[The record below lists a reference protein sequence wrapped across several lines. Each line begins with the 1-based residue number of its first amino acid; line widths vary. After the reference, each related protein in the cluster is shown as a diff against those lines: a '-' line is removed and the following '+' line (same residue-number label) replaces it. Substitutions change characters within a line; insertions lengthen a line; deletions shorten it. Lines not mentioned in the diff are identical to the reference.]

1 MHIMASV
8 LQLGNATPTQDA
20 GQPEP
25 DVRAAKLHRYGT
37 VLTAAMVLLAVLGLI
52 AVYWTTTR
60 HPWTDDAEIFANY
73 IGIAP
78 VVEGPILHLNVADNQ
93 PVKQGDL
100 LFEVDDR
107 PYKYALD
114 HSVSDQAALEGQI
127 VDEQR
132 RIRAEVNAVTASGA
146 ATRSASANVDR
157 AQASIREAEAD
168 VAHSEAALDRA
179 KAEWAYAE
187 NNLHRVEPLLVKQ
200 FVTVDQVDQARTT
213 ERTSAQ
219 SVHEAE
225 SQLALNRAHLNSMLA
240 ALAQAKASEEQSTAQ
255 LQQSQSSVL
264 TLDPLVAQ
272 RQGRAAAIANAK
284 YNYDECRVYAP
295 FDARVTNLV
304 ISQGA
309 YAHVGQEIFTLI
321 DTRVWWVLANFRE
334 TQLKYVRPGMTAD
347 IYVMSD
353 AGLRF
358 TGVVESTGFGVTP
371 DPSFWGRA
379 TPGLPDVQRTLS
391 WVHLAS
397 RYPVRIRIQS
407 PPSDVIR
414 LGESAVVVIRGYKRK
429 P

>member
-1 MHIMASV
+1 MPN
-8 LQLGNATPTQDA
+8 QET
-20 GQPEP
+20 GQPEH
-25 DVRAAKLHRYGT
+25 DNRIAKLQRYGRIFT
-37 VLTAAMVLLAVLGLI
+37 MAMVLLAMVGLI
-52 AVYWTTTR
+52 AVYAVTTR
-60 HPWTDDAEIFANY
+60 HPQTDDAEIFANF

-93 PVKQGDL
+93 RVKQGDL
-100 LFEVDDR
+100 LFEIDDR

-114 HSVSDQAALEGQI
+114 HAVSDQAALEGQI

-132 RIRAEVNAVTASGA
+132 RIQAEVHAVTASGA
-146 ATRSASANVDR
+146 ATRSATANVDR

-179 KAEWAYAE
+179 KTEWAYAG
-187 NNLHRVEPLLVKQ
+187 NNLQRVEPLLAKQ
-200 FVTVDQVDQARTT
+200 YVTVDQVDQARTT
-213 ERTSAQ
+213 ERATAQ

-240 ALAQAKASEEQSTAQ
+240 ALAQAKASAEQSTAQ
-255 LQQSQSSVL
+255 LHQSQSSVL

-272 RQGRAAAIANAK
+272 RQGRAAAIGNAQ
-284 YNYDECRVYAP
+284 YNYNQCRVYAP

-304 ISQGA
+304 ISEGA

-334 TQLKYVRPGMTAD
+334 TQLKHIQPGMIAD
-347 IYVMSD
+347 VYVMSD
-353 AGLRF
+353 PGLRF
-358 TGVVESTGFGVTP
+358 TGVVESAGYGVIP
-371 DPSFWGRA
+371 DPSLVGRI
-379 TPGLPDVQRTLS
+379 TSGLPDVQRTLS

-407 PPSDVIR
+407 PPSEAVR
-414 LGESAVVVIRGYKRK
+414 LGGSAVVVIRGYKRK
-429 P
+429 R

>member
-1 MHIMASV
+1 MSNPESGEPEKSDQPAKRRWWGRMLTSAMA
-8 LQLGNATPTQDA
+8 
-20 GQPEP
+20 
-25 DVRAAKLHRYGT
+25 
-37 VLTAAMVLLAVLGLI
+37 LLAVCGLI
-52 AVYWTTTR
+52 AVYVVAIR
-60 HPWTDDAEIFANY
+60 HPETDDAEVFANY

-93 PVKQGDL
+93 LVKQGDL
-100 LFEVDDR
+100 LFEIDDR

-114 HSVSDQAALEGQI
+114 RAVSDRAALEGQI

-132 RIRAEVNAVTASGA
+132 RIQAEVHAVTASGA
-146 ATRSASANVDR
+146 ATRSASASVDR
-157 AQASIREAEAD
+157 AQASISEAQAD

-179 KAEWAYAE
+179 RAEWSYAE
-187 NNLHRVEPLLVKQ
+187 NNLHRVEPLLAKQ
-200 FVTVDQVDQARTT
+200 FVTVDQVDEARTT
-213 ERTSAQ
+213 ELADAQ

-240 ALAQAKASEEQSTAQ
+240 ALAEATASAQQSTA
-255 LQQSQSSVL
+255 LFQQSQSSVL

-272 RQGRAAAIANAK
+272 RSGRTAAIANAQ
-284 YNYDECRVYAP
+284 YNYNECRVYAP

-334 TQLKYVRPGMTAD
+334 TQLRYVQPGMSAD
-347 IYVMSD
+347 VYLMSD
-353 AGLRF
+353 PGLRLQ
-358 TGVVESTGFGVTP
+358 GLVESIGYGVTP
-371 DPSFWGRA
+371 DPSVLGKI

-397 RYPVRIRIQS
+397 RYPVRIRIES
-407 PPSDVIR
+407 PLSGRMR

-429 P
+429 R

>member
-1 MHIMASV
+1 MP
-8 LQLGNATPTQDA
+8 NQDA
-20 GQPEP
+20 GQP
-25 DVRAAKLHRYGT
+25 DQDNRLAKLHWYGRVFT
-37 VLTAAMVLLAVLGLI
+37 TAMVLLAVVGLI
-52 AVYWTTTR
+52 GVYWVTTR
-60 HPWTDDAEIFANY
+60 RPQTDDAEIFANY

-93 PVKQGDL
+93 RVKQGDL
-100 LFEVDDR
+100 LFEIDDR

-114 HSVSDQAALEGQI
+114 HAVSDQAALEGQI

-132 RIRAEVNAVTASGA
+132 RIQAEVHAVTASGA
-146 ATRSASANVDR
+146 ATRSASANVDK
-157 AQASIREAEAD
+157 AQASVREAEAD

-179 KAEWAYAE
+179 RAESSYAE
-187 NNLHRVEPLLVKQ
+187 NNLHRVEPLLAKQ
-200 FVTVDQVDQARTT
+200 YVTVDQVDQARTT
-213 ERTSAQ
+213 ERASAQ

-225 SQLALNRAHLNSMLA
+225 SQLALNRAHLNTMLA
-240 ALAQAKASEEQSTAQ
+240 ALAQAKASAEQSTAQ
-255 LQQSQSSVL
+255 LHQSESSVL

-272 RQGRAAAIANAK
+272 RQGRVAAIATAQ
-284 YNYDECRVYAP
+284 YNYDQCRVYAP

-309 YAHVGQEIFTLI
+309 YAHIGQEIFTLI

-334 TQLKYVRPGMTAD
+334 TQLKHVQPGMTAD
-347 IYVMSD
+347 VYVMSD
-353 AGLRF
+353 PNLRF
-358 TGVVESTGFGVTP
+358 TGIVESTGYGVTP
-371 DPSFWGRA
+371 DPSFWGRI

-397 RYPVRIRIQS
+397 RYPVRIRIES
-407 PPSDVIR
+407 PSDVIR

>member
-1 MHIMASV
+1 M
-8 LQLGNATPTQDA
+8 PTQDT
-20 GQPEP
+20 GQLEQ
-25 DVRAAKLHRYGT
+25 DTRLAQLQWYGR
-37 VLTAAMVLLAVLGLI
+37 VFTAIIVLLAIAGLL
-52 AVYWTTTR
+52 AVYAVTTL
-60 HPWTDDAEIFANY
+60 HPQTDDAEIFANY

-78 VVEGPILHLNVADNQ
+78 VVQGPILHLNVADNQ
-93 PVKQGDL
+93 HVKQGDL
-100 LFEVDDR
+100 LFEIDDR

-114 HSVSDQAALEGQI
+114 RSVSDQAALEGQV

-132 RIRAEVNAVTASGA
+132 RIGAEVHAVTASGA
-146 ATRSASANVDR
+146 ATRSAGANVDR

-168 VAHSEAALDRA
+168 VARSAAALDRA
-179 KAEWAYAE
+179 KAESAYAA

-200 FVTVDQVDQARTT
+200 YVTVDQVDQARTT
-213 ERTSAQ
+213 ERATAQ

-225 SQLALNRAHLNSMLA
+225 SQLALNRAHLNTMLA
-240 ALAQAKASEEQSTAQ
+240 ALAQARASADQSTAQ

-272 RQGRAAAIANAK
+272 RQGRVAAIANAQ
-284 YNYDECRVYAP
+284 YNYNQCRVYAP

-304 ISQGA
+304 ISEGA

-334 TQLKYVRPGMTAD
+334 AQLQHIQPGMAAD
-347 IYVMSD
+347 IYFMSD
-353 AGLRF
+353 PGLRF
-358 TGVVESTGFGVTP
+358 NGVVESTGYGVIP
-371 DPSFWGRA
+371 DPSVVGKI
-379 TPGLPDVQRTLS
+379 TSGLPDVQRTLS

-397 RYPVRIRIQS
+397 RYPVRIRIES
-407 PPSDVIR
+407 PSDVLR

>member
-1 MHIMASV
+1 MP
-8 LQLGNATPTQDA
+8 NQDA
-20 GQPEP
+20 GQPEQ
-25 DVRAAKLHRYGT
+25 DKRIAKLQWYGR
-37 VLTAAMVLLAVLGLI
+37 VFTAAMVLLAMVGLI
-52 AVYWTTTR
+52 AVYFVTTR
-60 HPWTDDAEIFANY
+60 HPQTDDAEIFANY

-93 PVKQGDL
+93 SVKQGDV
-100 LFEVDDR
+100 LFEIDDR

-114 HSVSDQAALEGQI
+114 HAVSDQAALEGQI

-132 RIRAEVNAVTASGA
+132 RIQAEVHAVTASGA

-179 KAEWAYAE
+179 KTEWAYAE
-187 NNLHRVEPLLVKQ
+187 NNLHRVEPLLAKKY
-200 FVTVDQVDQARTT
+200 VTVDQVDQARTT
-213 ERTSAQ
+213 ERAGAQ
-219 SVHEAE
+219 YVHEAE

-240 ALAQAKASEEQSTAQ
+240 AFAQAQASAEQSTAQ
-255 LQQSQSSVL
+255 LHQSQSSVL

-272 RQGRAAAIANAK
+272 RQGRAAAIDNAR
-284 YNYDECRVYAP
+284 YNYNQCRVYAP
-295 FDARVTNLV
+295 FDARVTNLI

-309 YAHVGQEIFTLI
+309 YAHIGQEIFTLI

-334 TQLKYVRPGMTAD
+334 TQLKHVQPSMTAD

-353 AGLRF
+353 PGLRL
-358 TGVVESTGFGVTP
+358 TGVVESTGYGVTP
-371 DPSFWGRA
+371 DPTFWGRI

-407 PPSDVIR
+407 PPPEIIR
-414 LGESAVVVIRGYKRK
+414 LGESAVVVVRGYKRK

>member
-1 MHIMASV
+1 MPD
-8 LQLGNATPTQDA
+8 QLT
-20 GQPEP
+20 GQPEQ
-25 DVRAAKLHRYGT
+25 DNRIARLRRYGR
-37 VLTAAMVLLAVLGLI
+37 VFTAAMTVLGVIGLI
-52 AVYWTTTR
+52 AVYSVTTR

-93 PVKQGDL
+93 RVRQGDL
-100 LFEVDDR
+100 LFEIDDR

-114 HSVSDQAALEGQI
+114 HAISDQAALEGQI

-132 RIRAEVNAVTASGA
+132 RIQAEVHAVTAFGA

-179 KAEWAYAE
+179 KTEWAYAE

-213 ERTSAQ
+213 EQASAQ

-225 SQLALNRAHLNSMLA
+225 SELALDRAHLNSMLA

-255 LQQSQSSVL
+255 FHQSQSSVL

-272 RQGRAAAIANAK
+272 RQGRAAAIANAQ
-284 YNYDECRVYAP
+284 YNYNHSRVYAP
-295 FDARVTNLV
+295 FDARVSNLV
-304 ISQGA
+304 IAEGA
-309 YAHVGQEIFTLI
+309 YAHIGQEIFTLI

-353 AGLRF
+353 PGLRF
-358 TGVVESTGFGVTP
+358 TGVVESVGYGVTP
-371 DPSFWGRA
+371 DPSILGRI

-397 RYPVRIRIQS
+397 RYPVRIRIES

-429 P
+429 R

>member
-1 MHIMASV
+1 M
-8 LQLGNATPTQDA
+8 PTQDS
-20 GQPEP
+20 GQDKP
-25 DVRAAKLHRYGT
+25 DDRVAKLREYGR
-37 VLTAAMVLLAVLGLI
+37 VFTAAMVLLAVVGLF
-52 AVYWTTTR
+52 AVYLVTTR
-60 HPWTDDAEIFANY
+60 RPQTDDAEIFANY

-93 PVKQGDL
+93 RVRQGDL
-100 LFEVDDR
+100 LFEIDDR
-107 PYKYALD
+107 PYKYAFD
-114 HSVSDQAALEGQI
+114 RAVSDQAALEGQI

-132 RIRAEVNAVTASGA
+132 RIQAEVHAVTASGA

-179 KAEWAYAE
+179 KAEWTYAE

-213 ERTSAQ
+213 ERASAQ

-240 ALAQAKASEEQSTAQ
+240 ALAQAKASAEQSTAQ
-255 LQQSQSSVL
+255 LHQSQSSVL

-272 RQGRAAAIANAK
+272 RQGRTAAIANAE
-284 YNYDECRVYAP
+284 YNYNQCRVYAP

-304 ISQGA
+304 ISEGA

-334 TQLKYVRPGMTAD
+334 TQLKHVRPGMTAD
-347 IYVMSD
+347 VYVMSD
-353 AGLRF
+353 PGLRF
-358 TGVVESTGFGVTP
+358 AGVVESVGYGVTP
-371 DPSFWGRA
+371 DPSLVGRI
-379 TPGLPDVQRTLS
+379 TSGLPDVQRTLS

-397 RYPVRIRIQS
+397 RYPVRIRIDS
-407 PPSDVIR
+407 PSSDAIR
-414 LGESAVVVIRGYKRK
+414 LGESAVVVVRGFKRK

>member
-1 MHIMASV
+1 M
-8 LQLGNATPTQDA
+8 PTQEA
-20 GQPEP
+20 GQPAL
-25 DVRAAKLHRYGT
+25 DNRKAKLDFYGRVFT
-37 VLTAAMVLLAVLGLI
+37 GVMVLLAIIGLI
-52 AVYWTTTR
+52 AVYSITTW
-60 HPWTDDAEIFANY
+60 HPQTDDAEIFANY

-93 PVKQGDL
+93 HVKQGDL
-100 LFEVDDR
+100 LFQIDDR

-114 HSVSDQAALEGQI
+114 HAVSDQATLEGQI

-132 RIRAEVNAVTASGA
+132 RIQAEVHAVTASGA

-157 AQASIREAEAD
+157 AQSSIREAEAD

-179 KAEWAYAE
+179 KAESTYAE
-187 NNLHRVEPLLVKQ
+187 NNLHRLEPLLVKQ

-213 ERTSAQ
+213 EQATAQ
-219 SVHEAE
+219 AVHEAE

-240 ALAQAKASEEQSTAQ
+240 AFAQAKASADQSTAQ

-272 RQGRAAAIANAK
+272 RQGRAAAIENAQ
-284 YNYDECRVYAP
+284 YNYNQCRVYAP
-295 FDARVTNLV
+295 FDARVTNLN
-304 ISQGA
+304 ISEGA

-334 TQLKYVRPGMTAD
+334 TQLKHVQPGMTAD
-347 IYVMSD
+347 VYVMSD
-353 AGLRF
+353 PGLRF
-358 TGVVESTGFGVTP
+358 TGVVESTGYGVTP
-371 DPSFWGRA
+371 DPSILGKFTA
-379 TPGLPDVQRTLS
+379 GLPDVQRTLS

-407 PPSDVIR
+407 PPAEGIR

>member
-1 MHIMASV
+1 MPNQDTSQLEQDNRIAQ
-8 LQLGNATPTQDA
+8 LQRYDRVFTAT
-20 GQPEP
+20 
-25 DVRAAKLHRYGT
+25 
-37 VLTAAMVLLAVLGLI
+37 MVLLAMVGLV
-52 AVYWTTTR
+52 AVYFVTTR
-60 HPWTDDAEIFANY
+60 HPQTDDAEIFANY

-93 PVKQGDL
+93 RVKQGDL
-100 LFEVDDR
+100 LFEIDDR

-114 HSVSDQAALEGQI
+114 HAVSDQAALEGQI

-132 RIRAEVNAVTASGA
+132 RIQAEVHAVTASGA
-146 ATRSASANVDR
+146 ATRSATANVDR
-157 AQASIREAEAD
+157 AQASIREAQAD

-179 KAEWAYAE
+179 KTEWAYAE

-213 ERTSAQ
+213 ERASAQ

-225 SQLALNRAHLNSMLA
+225 SQLALNRARLNSTLA
-240 ALAQAKASEEQSTAQ
+240 ALAEAKAAAEQSTAR

-272 RQGRAAAIANAK
+272 RQGRVAAIANAQ
-284 YNYDECRVYAP
+284 YNYNHCRVYAP

-304 ISQGA
+304 ISEGA

-334 TQLKYVRPGMTAD
+334 TQLKRIRPGMTAD
-347 IYVMSD
+347 VYVMSD
-353 AGLRF
+353 SGLRF
-358 TGVVESTGFGVTP
+358 TGVVESIGYGVTP
-371 DPSFWGRA
+371 DPSLVGRI
-379 TPGLPDVQRTLS
+379 TSGLPDVQRTLS

>member
-1 MHIMASV
+1 MP
-8 LQLGNATPTQDA
+8 NQDTDQFEQDDRLA
-20 GQPEP
+20 RL
-25 DVRAAKLHRYGT
+25 RAYGRG
-37 VLTAAMVLLAVLGLI
+37 LTATMVLLAIVGLV
-52 AVYWTTTR
+52 AVYSVSTR
-60 HPWTDDAEIFANY
+60 HPQTDDAEIFANY

-78 VVEGPILHLNVADNQ
+78 VVEGPILHLNVTDNQ
-93 PVKQGDL
+93 RVKQGDL
-100 LFEVDDR
+100 LFEIDDR

-114 HSVSDQAALEGQI
+114 HAVSDQAALEGQI

-132 RIRAEVNAVTASGA
+132 RIRAEVHAVTASGA

-157 AQASIREAEAD
+157 AQASISEAEAD

-179 KAEWAYAE
+179 KTEWEYAQ

-213 ERTSAQ
+213 ERADAE

-225 SQLALNRAHLNSMLA
+225 SQLALNRAHLNA
-240 ALAQAKASEEQSTAQ
+240 ARDALAEAEASADQSTAQ
-255 LQQSQSSVL
+255 FHQSQSSVL

-272 RQGRAAAIANAK
+272 RQGRAATIANAQ
-284 YNYDECRVYAP
+284 YNYNECRVYAP

-309 YAHVGQEIFTLI
+309 YAHIGQEIFTLI

-334 TQLKYVRPGMTAD
+334 TELRYIQPGMTAD
-347 IYVMSD
+347 VYLMSD
-353 AGLRF
+353 PGLRL
-358 TGVVESTGFGVTP
+358 TGVVESTGYGVIP
-371 DPSFWGRA
+371 DPSILGRI
-379 TPGLPDVQRTLS
+379 TSGLPDVQRTLS

-397 RYPVRIRIQS
+397 RYPVRIRIEA
-407 PPSDVIR
+407 PPSDGIR

>member
-1 MHIMASV
+1 MLA
-8 LQLGNATPTQDA
+8 QDTSPSD
-20 GQPEP
+20 QNKR
-25 DVRAAKLHRYGT
+25 VAKLAWYGRAF
-37 VLTAAMVLLAVLGLI
+37 TAAMVLLAIVGLL
-52 AVYWTTTR
+52 AVYLVTTR
-60 HPWTDDAEIFANY
+60 QPQTDDAEIFANY

-93 PVKQGDL
+93 SVKRGEL
-100 LFEVDDR
+100 LFEIDDR

-114 HSVSDQAALEGQI
+114 HALSDQAALEGQI
-127 VDEQR
+127 IDEQR
-132 RIRAEVNAVTASGA
+132 RIRAEVHAVTASGA

-179 KAEWAYAE
+179 KAESAYAE
-187 NNLHRVEPLLVKQ
+187 NNLHRVEPLLAKQ
-200 FVTVDQVDQARTT
+200 FVTVDQVDQARTS
-213 ERTSAQ
+213 ERATAQ

-240 ALAQAKASEEQSTAQ
+240 ALAEAQASAEQSTAQ
-255 LQQSQSSVL
+255 FHQSESSVL

-272 RQGRAAAIANAK
+272 RQGRAAAIASAQ
-284 YNYDECRVYAP
+284 YNYNQCRVFAP

-304 ISQGA
+304 ISEGA
-309 YAHVGQEIFTLI
+309 YAHTGQEIFTLI

-334 TQLKYVRPGMTAD
+334 TQLQHIQPGMTAD
-347 IYVMSD
+347 VYVMSD
-353 AGLRF
+353 PGLRF
-358 TGVVESTGFGVTP
+358 TGVVESTGYGVTP
-371 DPSFWGRA
+371 DPSLVGRT

-414 LGESAVVVIRGYKRK
+414 LGESAVVVVRGYQRK

>member
-1 MHIMASV
+1 MP
-8 LQLGNATPTQDA
+8 NQDA
-20 GQPEP
+20 GQPEQGS
-25 DVRAAKLHRYGT
+25 RIAKLDYYGR
-37 VLTAAMVLLAVLGLI
+37 VFTAAMVLLAIVGLI
-52 AVYWTTTR
+52 GVYSVTTR
-60 HPWTDDAEIFANY
+60 RPWTDDAEIFANY

-93 PVKQGDL
+93 RVKQGDL
-100 LFEVDDR
+100 LFEIDDR

-114 HSVSDQAALEGQI
+114 RAVSDQAALEGQI

-132 RIRAEVNAVTASGA
+132 RIRAEVNAVSASGA

-179 KAEWAYAE
+179 KTEWAYAE

-213 ERTSAQ
+213 ERASAQ

-240 ALAQAKASEEQSTAQ
+240 ALAEAKASAEQSTAQ
-255 LQQSQSSVL
+255 FQQSQSSVL
-264 TLDPLVAQ
+264 TLDPLVSQ
-272 RQGRAAAIANAK
+272 RPGRAAAVSNAQ
-284 YNYDECRVYAP
+284 YNYNECRVYAP
-295 FDARVTNLV
+295 FDARVTSLV
-304 ISQGA
+304 ISEGA

-321 DTRVWWVLANFRE
+321 DTRVWWVVANFRE
-334 TQLKYVRPGMTAD
+334 TQLKYVQPGMTAD
-347 IYVMSD
+347 VYVMSD
-353 AGLRF
+353 PGLRF
-358 TGVVESTGFGVTP
+358 TGVVESTGYGVTA
-371 DPSFWGRA
+371 DPSILGRI

-407 PPSDVIR
+407 SSPDVIR

>member
-1 MHIMASV
+1 MP
-8 LQLGNATPTQDA
+8 NQDTH
-20 GQPEP
+20 QPEE
-25 DVRAAKLHRYGT
+25 DDRIAKLRWYGRVFTT
-37 VLTAAMVLLAVLGLI
+37 VMVLLAIVGLI
-52 AVYWTTTR
+52 TVCWVVTR
-60 HPWTDDAEIFANY
+60 RPETDDAEIFANY

-93 PVKQGDL
+93 RVKEGDL
-100 LFEVDDR
+100 LFQIDDR
-107 PYKYALD
+107 PYKYTVD
-114 HSVSDQAALEGQI
+114 HTISDQAALEGQI

-132 RIRAEVNAVTASGA
+132 RIQAEVHAVSASGA
-146 ATRSASANVDR
+146 ATRGASANVDR

-179 KAEWAYAE
+179 KAESIYAE
-187 NNLHRVEPLLVKQ
+187 NNLHRIEPLLVKQ
-200 FVTVDQVDQARTT
+200 FVTVDQVDLARTT

-240 ALAQAKASEEQSTAQ
+240 ALAEAKASAEQSTAQ

-264 TLDPLVAQ
+264 SLDPLVAQ
-272 RQGRAAAIANAK
+272 REGRTAAIANAQ
-284 YNYDECRVYAP
+284 YNYNQCRVYSP
-295 FDARVTNLV
+295 FDARVTSLV

-334 TQLKYVRPGMTAD
+334 TQLKHVQPGMTAD
-347 IYVMSD
+347 VYLMSD
-353 AGLRF
+353 PGSRL
-358 TGVVESTGFGVTP
+358 TGVVESTGYGVIP
-371 DPSFWGRA
+371 DPSILGRI

-407 PPSDVIR
+407 PPSDGLR